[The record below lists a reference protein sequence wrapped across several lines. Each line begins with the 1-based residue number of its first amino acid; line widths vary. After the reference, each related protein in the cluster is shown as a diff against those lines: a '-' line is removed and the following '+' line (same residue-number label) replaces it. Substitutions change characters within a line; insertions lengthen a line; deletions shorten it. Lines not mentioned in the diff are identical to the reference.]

1 MPRFKSEAIVRAQC
15 DAGVAEYLADMHMKR
30 LTRNLRNGAILGTTL
45 SGALYL
51 IGKKRFDLENWEIVM
66 PFGLVMFTTFFD
78 TLITWTKEDDE
89 HTLDF
94 DTVCDGYEDDEETDE
109 DEFDED
115 IDEDE
120 DEDPEE

>member
-15 DAGVAEYLADMHMKR
+15 DAGVAEYLAEMHMKR
-30 LTRNLRNGAILGTTL
+30 LTRSLRNGALLGTTL

-51 IGKKRFDLENWEIVM
+51 IGKKRFDLENWEIAM
-66 PFGLVMFTTFFD
+66 PFGLVIFTTLFD

-94 DTVCDGYEDDEETDE
+94 DAVCDQYEEDESEE

-115 IDEDE
+115 LDEDE
-120 DEDPEE
+120 DEEPEE

>member
-30 LTRNLRNGAILGTTL
+30 LSRNLRNGALLGTTL

-51 IGKKRFDLENWEIVM
+51 IGKKRFDLENWEVAM
-66 PFGLVMFTTFFD
+66 PFGLVIFTTFFD
-78 TLITWTKEDDE
+78 TLLTWTKEDDE

-94 DTVCDGYEDDEETDE
+94 DTVCGPDEDDDESEE

-115 IDEDE
+115 LDEDE